1 MGGVCSSGCSDG
13 KQMDGLAQSPKQKSG
28 NEKNQKLS
36 LEEFQEE
43 VQRQDSVEHV
53 NLLLERHCE
62 NCRKGCNDVAPP
74 TGKGKIRPWSTQ
86 TDRCQIYAMYTT
98 KDDPEDT
105 RCREGK
111 AMNKIVM
118 QLKEQDNRRSCR

>member
-1 MGGVCSSGCSDG
+1 MGVCSSGHSDG
-13 KQMDGLAQSPKQKSG
+13 
-28 NEKNQKLS
+28 LS

-62 NCRKGCNDVAPP
+62 HCRKGCNDVAPP